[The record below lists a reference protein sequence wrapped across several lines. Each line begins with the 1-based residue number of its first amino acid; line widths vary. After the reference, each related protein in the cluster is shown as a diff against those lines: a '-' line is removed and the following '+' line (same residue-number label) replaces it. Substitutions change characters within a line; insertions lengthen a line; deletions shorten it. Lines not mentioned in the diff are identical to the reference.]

1 MSPVDGLLVVDKPA
15 GCTSHDVV
23 ARCRRIYGQK
33 KVGHAGTLDPDAT
46 GVLLVGLGQAT
57 RLLQYLSGLSK
68 RYTGEVVL
76 GVATSTLDA
85 EGTVTGAWD
94 MSDVTLEA
102 ARKAALTL
110 TGEITQ
116 VPPMVSALKVG
127 GRRLHELARAGIEVE
142 RAARPVTVSRFEVGL
157 AECGERSV
165 GAAGSGRP
173 VGRGGAGPVLA
184 IDVVCS
190 SGTYVRS
197 LAADLGAALGGG
209 AHLRRLRRLAVG
221 SYRLEESVSL
231 DALERDGRAGRGGPA
246 ARWRRCG
253 AWPGRRDRRRGRGR
267 GPREGP
273 APGRPPGAGRRGTG
287 AVGGGF
293 RGGGTARRVRSPRAA
308 TSEARGRTGVWRRGR
323 HRELA
328 GTARAI
334 SRCWRA
340 PGVPCPTGWAA

>member
-1 MSPVDGLLVVDKPA
+1 MSPVDGLLVLDKPA

-68 RYTGEVVL
+68 RYSGEVVL

-85 EGTVTGAWD
+85 QGTETGTWD
-94 MSDVTLEA
+94 MRDVTLEA
-102 ARKAALTL
+102 AREAALTL

-142 RAARPVTVSRFEVGL
+142 RAARAVTVSRFEVDL
-157 AECGERSV
+157 ACPAEAE
-165 GAAGSGRP
+165 AP
-173 VGRGGAGPVLA
+173 GGPGPVLA
-184 IDVVCS
+184 IDVACS

-209 AHLRRLRRLAVG
+209 AHLRHLRRLAVG
-221 SYRLEESVSL
+221 SYGLEESVSL
-231 DALERDGRAGRGGPA
+231 GTLEKMVDPAGVVLRPVEALRGMARAVVPGDLAAAVGHGKVLPA
-246 ARWRRCG
+246 AALREWG
-253 AWPGRRDRRRGRGR
+253 G
-267 GPREGP
+267 EGP
-273 APGRPPGAGRRGTG
+273 GPWAVVSAEGTLLAVYVAHGPQQAKPAVVLASAAADGA
-287 AVGGGF
+287 
-293 RGGGTARRVRSPRAA
+293 
-308 TSEARGRTGVWRRGR
+308 
-323 HRELA
+323 
-328 GTARAI
+328 
-334 SRCWRA
+334 
-340 PGVPCPTGWAA
+340 

>member
-1 MSPVDGLLVVDKPA
+1 LVLDKPT

-57 RLLQYLSGLSK
+57 RLLQYLSGLPK

-85 EGTVTGAWD
+85 GGSVTGRWD
-94 MSDVTLEA
+94 MSGVSVEA
-102 ARKAALTL
+102 AKKAALSL

-116 VPPMVSALKVG
+116 IPPMVSALKVG

-142 RAARPVTVSRFEVGL
+142 RAARAVTVSRFDVEL
-157 AECGERSV
+157 ADVAGGRSTGSV
-165 GAAGSGRP
+165 GTPGLAGSGSR
-173 VGRGGAGPVLA
+173 GGASSAGGAGPVLA

-190 SGTYVRS
+190 SGTYVRT

-221 SYRLEESVSL
+221 SYGVEESVRL
-231 DALERDGRAGRGGPA
+231 DALEAALEPAQMVLGPLEALRGMARLTVTGEMAGAVAHGQVMPLGALRERGGAGPGPWAVLSAEGMLLAVYEVHGPQGAKPA
-246 ARWRRCG
+246 
-253 AWPGRRDRRRGRGR
+253 
-267 GPREGP
+267 
-273 APGRPPGAGRRGTG
+273 
-287 AVGGGF
+287 V
-293 RGGGTARRVRSPRAA
+293 V
-308 TSEARGRTGVWRRGR
+308 
-323 HRELA
+323 L
-328 GTARAI
+328 
-334 SRCWRA
+334 SRCR
-340 PGVPCPTGWAA
+340 

>member
-1 MSPVDGLLVVDKPA
+1 MSPVDGLLVLDKPA

-68 RYTGEVVL
+68 RYAGEVVL

-85 EGTVTGAWD
+85 QGTETGRWD
-94 MSDVTLEA
+94 MTDVTLEV

-110 TGEITQ
+110 TGEIAQ

-142 RAARPVTVSRFEVGL
+142 RAARAVTVSRFEVDL
-157 AECGERSV
+157 ACPAEAE
-165 GAAGSGRP
+165 AP
-173 VGRGGAGPVLA
+173 GGPGPVLA
-184 IDVVCS
+184 IDVACS

-209 AHLRRLRRLAVG
+209 AHLRHLRRLAVG
-221 SYRLEESVSL
+221 SYGLEESVSL
-231 DALERDGRAGRGGPA
+231 GTLERMVDPAGVVLRPLEALRGMARAVVPGDVAAAVGHGKVLPVAALRG
-246 ARWRRCG
+246 WG
-253 AWPGRRDRRRGRGR
+253 A
-267 GPREGP
+267 EGP
-273 APGRPPGAGRRGTG
+273 GPWAVVSEEGTLLAVYEAHGPQQAKPAVVLASAAADGAL
-287 AVGGGF
+287 
-293 RGGGTARRVRSPRAA
+293 S
-308 TSEARGRTGVWRRGR
+308 
-323 HRELA
+323 
-328 GTARAI
+328 
-334 SRCWRA
+334 
-340 PGVPCPTGWAA
+340 